1 MNAIQSWWRELS
13 MRERVLVAIM
23 GVLFAIVIVWLG
35 IARPVE
41 GALENARTRQA
52 EALDRNVAIRAKVK
66 ALQAMPPQAAGATTG
81 PLDQIVGQ
89 SAGEEGF
96 TLERTQ
102 AQGDGRVEIAIA
114 SARPTALFGW
124 LAKLEAQGVAV
135 ETLTVQPAPTTGT
148 ISVRAVLKRAGQ

>member
-1 MNAIQSWWRELS
+1 MSAIRIWWRELS
-13 MRERVLVAIM
+13 GRERVLVAIM
-23 GVLFAIVIVWLG
+23 GVLIAIVVIWLG

-41 GALENARTRQA
+41 SALENARARQA
-52 EALDRNVAIRAKVK
+52 EALDRNVAIRTKVK
-66 ALQAMPPQAAGATTG
+66 LLQAMPARTPASSQG
-81 PLDQIVGQ
+81 PLDQIVSQ

-124 LAKLEAQGVAV
+124 LVKLEAQGVV
-135 ETLTVQPAPTTGT
+135 VDTLTMQPAATAGT
-148 ISVRAVLKRAGQ
+148 ISVRSVLKRAGQ

>member
-1 MNAIQSWWRELS
+1 MSAIRTWWTELS
-13 MRERVLVAIM
+13 ARERVLVAIM
-23 GVLFAIVIVWLG
+23 GVLIAIVIVWLG

-41 GALENARTRQA
+41 SALDNARTRQA

-66 ALQAMPPQAAGATTG
+66 ALQTIPARRASSAAG
-81 PLDQIVGQ
+81 PLDQTVGQ

-102 AQGDGRVEIAIA
+102 AQGEGRVEIAIA

-124 LAKLEAQGVAV
+124 LAKLEAQGVV
-135 ETLTVQPAPTTGT
+135 VDTLTVQPAPTAGT